1 MNARFNRLW
10 IFAWVILFGMV
21 LSACRSVSPT
31 SQPVLTLP
39 LTSTATLQAAPS
51 ITPTPAQA
59 STETLP
65 APLAVLLA
73 PVGSDPVLAESL
85 RSALEGPITQAGLRW
100 EMRTELDP
108 QEPGLILVIAL
119 PPDPGIAELASQAP
133 QVQFVTVGMEDIPP
147 MANLSQVS
155 GEIRYDQQ
163 GFLAGAIA
171 AMLTPDWRV
180 GAVSNGETTDGKA
193 ARNGFLN
200 GAVYFCGLCL
210 AYHGPIFDYP
220 LYTEIPSNASQ
231 ADWQVAVDALVSQ
244 AVNTAYVFPG
254 VGQDDLLRALAQ
266 AGINIISS
274 GPPPEDIKTHWIASI
289 TTDPAAPILEH
300 LPDLLAGEGGIDM
313 TAPLVIREVNPA
325 LFSPGRQ
332 SLAEKILNDMLGGV
346 IDTGVD
352 PQTGETR

>member
-1 MNARFNRLW
+1 
-10 IFAWVILFGMV
+10 MV
-21 LSACRSVSPT
+21 LPACRSVSPT
-31 SQPVLTLP
+31 SQPVLTVP
-39 LTSTATLQAAPS
+39 ITSTATLQAFPS
-51 ITPTPAQA
+51 ATPTQSP
-59 STETLP
+59 TETQP

-73 PVGSDPVLAESL
+73 PVGSDPVLAESIH
-85 RSALEGPITQAGLRW
+85 SALEEPITQAGLRW
-100 EMRTELDP
+100 ETRTELDP
-108 QEPGLILVIAL
+108 QEPGLSLVIAL
-119 PPDPGIAELASQAP
+119 PPDPGISELASQAP

-155 GEIRYDQQ
+155 GENRYDQQ

-180 GAVSNGETTDGKA
+180 GAISTGDTTDGKA

-220 LYTEIPSNASQ
+220 LYVEVPSNASQ

-244 AVNTAYVFPG
+244 AVNTVYVYPG
-254 VGQDDLLRALAQ
+254 VGQADMLEALAQ

-274 GPPPEDIKTHWIASI
+274 GPPPENIKDHWVASI
-289 TTDPAAPILEH
+289 TTDPVAPILEH
-300 LPDLLAGEGGIDM
+300 LPDLLAGNGGIDM
-313 TAPLVIREVNPA
+313 TAPMVIQEVNPA
-325 LFSPGRQ
+325 LFSPGRE
-332 SLAEKILNDMLGGV
+332 SLAEKIQADILGEI

>member
-1 MNARFNRLW
+1 MIPL
-10 IFAWVILFGMV
+10 GMV

-31 SQPVLTLP
+31 SQPILTTVP
-39 LTSTATLQAAPS
+39 LTSTATLQASPSADPTQAP
-51 ITPTPAQA
+51 
-59 STETLP
+59 TETQV

-85 RSALEGPITQAGLRW
+85 RSGLEEPITQAGLRW
-100 EMRTELDP
+100 ETRTELDP
-108 QEPGLILVIAL
+108 LEPGLSLVIAL

-155 GEIRYDQQ
+155 AEMRYDQQ

-180 GAVSNGETTDGKA
+180 GAVSTGETADGKA

-220 LYTEIPSNASQ
+220 LFVETPSNASQ
-231 ADWQVAVDALVSQ
+231 ADWQAAVDALVSQ
-244 AVNTAYVFPG
+244 AVNTAYVYPG
-254 VGQDDLLRALAQ
+254 AGQDDLLRALAQ

-274 GPPPEDIKTHWIASI
+274 GTPPEDLKAHWIASI
-289 TTDPAAPILEH
+289 TTDPVAPILEH
-300 LPDLLAGEGGIDM
+300 LPELLAGKGGIDM
-313 TAPLVIREVNPA
+313 TAPMVIQEINSA

-332 SLAEKILNDMLGGV
+332 DLAEKIREDLLGGG

>member
-1 MNARFNRLW
+1 LNVRVYRLW
-10 IFAWVILFGMV
+10 IFVWMIPLVMV

-31 SQPVLTLP
+31 SQPIRTVP
-39 LTSTATLQAAPS
+39 VISTATLQAPAS
-51 ITPTPAQA
+51 ATPAQVP
-59 STETLP
+59 TETQP

-85 RSALEGPITQAGLRW
+85 SAALEEPITQAGLRW

-108 QEPGLILVIAL
+108 QEPGLMLVIAL

-133 QVQFVTVGMEDIPP
+133 QVQFVTVGMGDIPS
-147 MANLSQVS
+147 MANLSQVD

-180 GAVSNGETTDGKA
+180 GAVSTGDTPDGKA

-200 GAVYFCGLCL
+200 GAVYFCGLCQ

-220 LYTEIPSNASQ
+220 LYVEIPSNASQ
-231 ADWQVAVDALVSQ
+231 ADWQAAVDALVSQ
-244 AVNTAYVFPG
+244 AVNTVYVFPG

-274 GPPPEDIKTHWIASI
+274 GIPPEDIKAHWIASI

-313 TAPLVIREVNPA
+313 TAPIVIREVNPA

-352 PQTGETR
+352 PQTGEPR